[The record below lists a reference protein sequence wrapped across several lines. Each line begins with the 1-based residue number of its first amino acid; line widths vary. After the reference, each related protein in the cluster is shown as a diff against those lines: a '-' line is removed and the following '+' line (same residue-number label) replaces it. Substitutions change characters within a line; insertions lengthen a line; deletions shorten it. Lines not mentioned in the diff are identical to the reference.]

1 MANRFLSEPKFD
13 FAKNDFVIS
22 NGKFVLING
31 QELIKQKIEKVIR
44 TEYNKYHVYDDVDY
58 GVSLKSTI
66 IGTALPL
73 NYVKSEIER
82 IVTEAVLKIDGVTN
96 VSMFTVENDGSDVF
110 VSFQVDTEFGSVSEE
125 VEL

>member
-96 VSMFTVENDGSDVF
+96 VSMFTVENDRSDVF

>member
-13 FAKNDFVIS
+13 FAKNDFVTS

-96 VSMFTVENDGSDVF
+96 VSMFTVENDRSDVF